1 MFLSGEKR
9 KRERIIALD
18 LLRGTFLLV
27 IFVNHIA
34 WSPSLFDFITGQ
46 SHLFASAAEGFF
58 AISGILLGYIYG
70 PRILVKTKDTFLRLF
85 KRAGWL
91 YLLSIGFTTL
101 YTFITLFLPPG
112 TVRNQYLSPSL
123 FDFIFSTL
131 TLQLNYG
138 WADFLSRYA
147 ILMLFAPFALWLIA
161 KGKVWIVFFLSFAIW
176 FLLGNSALANYTA
189 WQIIFIGG
197 IIIGCYLPR
206 IETSIMSLSHRVRK
220 YSLAAITSV
229 SVVTFVISIILTV
242 LLPIIAGDY
251 RYLVSSSLHQSI
263 LDVIDF
269 RTGLDYSIF
278 DRDSMALGRLII
290 GTVWFSTLYIW
301 YRRYEKAIDR
311 ASKGSL
317 LLLGQ
322 NSLYVYGLQSFILF
336 MMDIF
341 LKPPEGA
348 SVILKTLVIANAV
361 YFVYLLTKHRTNI
374 RGLRKRLLRL

>member
-1 MFLSGEKR
+1 MFLNGEKK
-9 KRERIIALD
+9 KRERIVALD

-27 IFVNHIA
+27 IFINHVA

-70 PRILVKTKDTFLRLF
+70 PRVLVKTKDTFIRLF

-91 YLLSIGFTTL
+91 YLLSIWFTAL
-101 YTFITLFLPPG
+101 YSLLTVFLPPD
-112 TVRNQYLSPSL
+112 TVRSQYLSPSF
-123 FDFIFSTL
+123 FDFLFSTL

-147 ILMLFAPFALWLIA
+147 VLMIFAPFTIWLIA
-161 KGKVWIVFFLSFAIW
+161 KNKTGLVAVLSFIVW
-176 FLLGNSALANYTA
+176 FMFGDSNIADYAA

-206 IETSIMSLSHRVRK
+206 IEASVTSLSRRAQN
-220 YSLAAITSV
+220 YGFITLTTV
-229 SVVTFVISIILTV
+229 SIVTFIVSIILTV
-242 LLPIIAGDY
+242 MLPIIAGDY
-251 RYLVSSSLHQSI
+251 RYLVSPSIHQSI
-263 LDVIDF
+263 LSIIDI
-269 RTGLDYSIF
+269 RTMLDYSIF
-278 DRDSMALGRLII
+278 DRDSMALGRLVI

-301 YRRYEKAIDR
+301 YRKYEKRIDR
-311 ASKGSL
+311 ISKGSL

-341 LKPPEGA
+341 LKPPEDA
-348 SVILKTLVIANAV
+348 SVLLKTLVVANAV

-374 RGLRKRLLRL
+374 RSMRKQILRL